1 MINIIGIR
9 IGVNIPDGEF
19 PPGTDEIV
27 TELMIQM
34 VDEANSFD
42 LVTE

>member
-9 IGVNIPDGEF
+9 IGTNIAEGSF

-34 VDEANSFD
+34 VDEANSYD
-42 LVTE
+42 LITE